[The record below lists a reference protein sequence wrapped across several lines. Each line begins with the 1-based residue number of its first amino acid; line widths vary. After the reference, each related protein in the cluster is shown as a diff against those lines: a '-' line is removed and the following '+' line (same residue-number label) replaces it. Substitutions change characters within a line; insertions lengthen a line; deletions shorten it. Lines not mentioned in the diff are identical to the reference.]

1 MEWEFQVL
9 MVQVKMEVEEGAQEA
24 LKTSYGDVVR
34 TDFQYSASEPSRT
47 MKVELANVDGSQRS

>member
-1 MEWEFQVL
+1 ML
-9 MVQVKMEVEEGAQEA
+9 MGLVKMEVEEGAQEA

-47 MKVELANVDGSQRS
+47 MKVELSNVDGSQRS